1 MGKSTGDD
9 EAIFVH
15 LTKSDNGMWLRKWVR
30 DLIIGDDN
38 FIESRGLYKQV
49 MLSGQFALMGIVI
62 CTLYLSVDLLNNT
75 YSTFPVYFI
84 NLVFL
89 SISIYI
95 HRQGRHCLANY
106 FLLPSMNVTV
116 YLITASESAASGGF
130 IFFIPVALSGFAVFN
145 YNQRVLSLLFAVFTY
160 VLFALA
166 YFVDY
171 SILPERHYSDDM
183 ILFNVV
189 VNFSMALPASLMTIY
204 LLITLNHDNALEVA
218 QNNRLLVKAN
228 AELDRFVY
236 STSHDLRAPLAS
248 VLGLIN
254 IADRSND
261 PAEAKRYIGMMRDRV
276 QSLDKFIRDITDY
289 SRNNRQAVVN
299 ENIRLA
305 SLVEEIWDS
314 LKYSEDATN
323 IGFQLEIPES
333 VEVRGDRN
341 RMRII
346 LSNLVSNAIRYHD
359 DSKPEKYIRLKYE
372 VNGKG
377 YYVRVEDNGL
387 GISPEYHEKVFTMF
401 FRANEKSKG
410 TGLGLY
416 IVQETLAKLSGSV
429 HLDSRPGKGS
439 TFTIKLPK

>member
-1 MGKSTGDD
+1 MGKSTGAP

-15 LTKSDNGMWLRKWVR
+15 LTKSDNSMWLRKWVR

-62 CTLYLSVDLLNNT
+62 CTLYVTVDLLHNT

-130 IFFIPVALSGFAVFN
+130 IFFIPVALSAFAVFN
-145 YNQRVLSLLFAVFTY
+145 YNQRMLSLLSAVFTY

-204 LLITLNHDNALEVA
+204 LLITLNHDNALQVI

-289 SRNNRQAVVN
+289 SRNNRQAVVK

-314 LKYSEDATN
+314 LKYAEDATK
-323 IGFQLEIPES
+323 IDFHLEIPES

-341 RMRII
+341 RLKII

-401 FRANEKSKG
+401 SRENEK
-410 TGLGLY
+410 T
-416 IVQETLAKLSGSV
+416 
-429 HLDSRPGKGS
+429 
-439 TFTIKLPK
+439 

>member
-1 MGKSTGDD
+1 
-9 EAIFVH
+9 
-15 LTKSDNGMWLRKWVR
+15 MWLRKWLR
-30 DLIIGDDN
+30 DLIIGESN
-38 FIESRGLYKQV
+38 FIESRGLFKQV

-62 CTLYLSVDLLNNT
+62 CILYLTVDLLEDT

-84 NLVFL
+84 NLIFL
-89 SISIYI
+89 SMSIYI

-106 FLLPSMNVTV
+106 FLLPTMNITV
-116 YLITASESAASGGF
+116 YLITASESAESGGF
-130 IFFIPVALSGFAVFN
+130 IFFIPVALSAFAVFN
-145 YNQRVLSLLFAVFTY
+145 YNQRLLSLLFATFTY

-166 YFVDY
+166 YFVDF
-171 SILPERHYSDDM
+171 SILPERRYDDDL
-183 ILFNVV
+183 ILLNVV

-204 LLITLNHDNALEVA
+204 LLITLNHDNALQVE
-218 QNNRLLVKAN
+218 QNNRLLVKTN

-261 PAEAKRYIGMMRDRV
+261 PTEVKRYVGMMRDRV
-276 QSLDKFIRDITDY
+276 HSLDKFIRDITDY
-289 SRNNRQAVVN
+289 SRNNRQTVTN

-305 SLVEEIWDS
+305 SLAEEIWDS
-314 LKYSEDATN
+314 LKYAEEAAN
-323 IGFQLEIPES
+323 IGFHQEIPES

-341 RMRII
+341 RIRII
-346 LSNLVSNAIRYHD
+346 LSNLMSNAIRYHD
-359 DSKPEKYIRLKYE
+359 DSKPEKYIKLKYD

-377 YYVRVEDNGL
+377 YYVKVEDNGL
-387 GISPEYHEKVFTMF
+387 GISREYHEKVFTMF

-416 IVQETLAKLSGSV
+416 IVQETLAKLSGTV
-429 HLDSRPGKGS
+429 QLDSQPGRGS